1 MRCRGVRGDQ
11 PGALDDVDFG
21 PAQKETGASAVLLED
36 FKRFLALKATHKDW
50 ARTSLPQCFEP

>member
-1 MRCRGVRGDQ
+1 MRCRACSWRS
-11 PGALDDVDFG
+11 GALDDVDFG
-21 PAQKETGASAVLLED
+21 PEKETGASAVLLED